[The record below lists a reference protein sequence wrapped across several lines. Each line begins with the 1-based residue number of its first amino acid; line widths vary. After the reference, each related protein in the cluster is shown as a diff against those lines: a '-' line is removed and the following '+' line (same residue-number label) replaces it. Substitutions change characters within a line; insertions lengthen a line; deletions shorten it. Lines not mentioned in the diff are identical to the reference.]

1 MFKHPIVNLYYF
13 LCFSIAMLMVD
24 NYQELLIYFIILIIS
39 ILIYKTSIL
48 DILTKLKPIL
58 YYFPMMLIFYLLFSF
73 LLTDNSIKQILNEAF
88 FGFIKIILMV
98 TAMSLFFKITDTENF
113 INIFRSMWC
122 RTKISWKW
130 PEDIFVFLSTTLR
143 FYPTVQSN
151 WNSLLKTRR
160 SLGFKTGSTHIEKVK
175 IAAKSLPS
183 LILYQLHWADDIAT
197 AMKLRGYGRNFPR
210 GVVHPVNFRLIHILQ
225 ITLISLAYWG
235 LNKIGTL

>member
-1 MFKHPIVNLYYF
+1 MFKQPIVNLYFF
-13 LCFSIAMLMVD
+13 LCFSMAVLMIT
-24 NYQELLIYFIILIIS
+24 NYQEWIIYFIILIIS
-39 ILIYKTSIL
+39 ILIHKKSIL
-48 DILTKLKPIL
+48 GILLKLKPIL
-58 YYFPMMLIFYLLFSF
+58 YYFPVMLIFYLVFSF

-88 FGFIKIILMV
+88 FGFIKILLMIS
-98 TAMSLFFKITDTENF
+98 AMAFFFKSTDSDDF
-113 INIFRSMWC
+113 INIFRSIWS
-122 RTKISWKW
+122 KANISWKW
-130 PEDIFVFLSTTLR
+130 PENLFVFLSTTLR

-197 AMKLRGYGRNFPR
+197 AMKLRGNGRNFPR

>member
-13 LCFSIAMLMVD
+13 LCLSIAMLMVD

-58 YYFPMMLIFYLLFSF
+58 YYFPMMIIFYLLFSF

-88 FGFIKIILMV
+88 FGFIKIILMIS
-98 TAMSLFFKITDTENF
+98 TMSLFFKTTDTENF